1 MRVRIKFS
9 KRTPMQYIGH
19 LDTMRYFQKVLRR
32 AGLPVAFSEGFSP
45 HILMSFASPLGV
57 GRFSEGEYFDLEL
70 KDSVP
75 CTVIADAMQRQ
86 LTPGFAVTAVS
97 EIDSSK
103 MYNGMRSIAAAAYH
117 VESHVSIPVSEERI
131 QAFMEKRQIEVLRKT
146 KRKEE
151 VTDIRPWIYDFSGTA
166 NGFDMMLSAG
176 SVSNLKPELVVHA
189 YAKEQGLN
197 PDTLSL
203 QICRMDLYAN
213 AGTQETP
220 VWEPLWLYGCID
232 REGVY
237 HA

>member
-1 MRVRIKFS
+1 
-9 KRTPMQYIGH
+9 MQYIGH

-57 GRFSEGEYFDLEL
+57 GRFSEGEYFDLDL

-86 LTPGFAVTAVS
+86 LTPGFAITAVS

-103 MYNGMRSIAAAAYH
+103 KYNGMRSIAAAAYH
-117 VESHVSIPVSEERI
+117 VDSPACLPVSEELI
-131 QAFMEKRQIEVLRKT
+131 QCFMQQPHIEILRKT

-151 VTDIRPWIYDFSGTA
+151 VTDIRPWIYDFSGTTD
-166 NGFDMMLSAG
+166 GFDMMLSAG
-176 SVSNLKPELVVHA
+176 SVSNLKPELVMHA
-189 YAKEQGLN
+189 YATEQGLN
-197 PDTLSL
+197 PDNLPLKT
-203 QICRMDLYAN
+203 CRMELYAN
-213 AGTQETP
+213 AGTQEEP
-220 VWEPLWLYGCID
+220 VWQPLWLYGCID
-232 REGVY
+232 REGIC